1 MTAVD
6 DERLDMSQT
15 LVSRLPLNIG
25 KPVGDSIKKM
35 WKKLTYNELSN
46 GQKLTVEFFSA
57 TAKVVYPTRARIIY
71 QFSTFIWFIVF

>member
-46 GQKLTVEFFSA
+46 GQKLTVEFLVLQPRS
-57 TAKVVYPTRARIIY
+57 YIQPEHE
-71 QFSTFIWFIVF
+71 